1 MTTYELSFEVMEVE
15 FLRRCKENQG
25 KQIDNSSLRAGAPMY
40 YYCHGCGALVA
51 TRPEG
56 WFGES
61 PERYCDGCKI
71 LADHGM
77 LDRLKKEAEECSA

>member
-1 MTTYELSFEVMEVE
+1 MYKLNFDVMKEE
-15 FLRRCKENQG
+15 FFRRCKENQD

-40 YYCHGCGALVA
+40 YYCYGCGVLVA
-51 TRPEG
+51 TKPEG

-61 PERYCDGCKI
+61 PERYCEGCKI

-77 LDRLKKEAEECSA
+77 LDRLKKEIGQCPA